1 MVGIQLEID
10 TGTVHFIAY
19 EKATQ
24 NETVD
29 YKSLLYKKKRNE
41 SINSVQKWEVRTF

>member
-29 YKSLLYKKKRNE
+29 YKSLLYKKKEKRKHQF
-41 SINSVQKWEVRTF
+41 SSKVRS